1 MDETRQELTSFVG
14 RDVYSSNGTYIG
26 EVDDVKLDVGRET
39 VTGLAIGNVNGDLFS
54 AANRGARGVIV
65 PYRWVRA
72 VDDVILVS
80 EIVER
85 TQEESEGETDEEGEV
100 EDEKEAAAA

>member
-1 MDETRQELTSFVG
+1 MDETRRELTSFVG

-26 EVDDVKLDVGRET
+26 EVEDVKLDVGRET
-39 VTGLAIGNVNGDLFS
+39 VTGLAIGNLNGDLFT

-85 TQEESEGETDEEGEV
+85 TQEEGES
-100 EDEKEAAAA
+100 EDESEAEEEEEAAAA